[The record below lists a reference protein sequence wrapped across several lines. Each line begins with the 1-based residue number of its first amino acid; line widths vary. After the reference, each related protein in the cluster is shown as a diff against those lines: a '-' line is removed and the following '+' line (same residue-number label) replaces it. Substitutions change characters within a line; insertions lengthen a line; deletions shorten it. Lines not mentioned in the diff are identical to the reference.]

1 MLLAACLV
9 LKAASFWVARA
20 FPRLRS
26 LAVTLK
32 LVCTLLS
39 IEQSYV
45 VNSQRS

>member
-9 LKAASFWVARA
+9 LKAASFGLLA